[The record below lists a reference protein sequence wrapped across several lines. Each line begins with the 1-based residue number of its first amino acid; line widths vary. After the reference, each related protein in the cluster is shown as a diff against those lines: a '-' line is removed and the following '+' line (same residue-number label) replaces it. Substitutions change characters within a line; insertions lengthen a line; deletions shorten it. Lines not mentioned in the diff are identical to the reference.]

1 MEMLFAI
8 VLDWSIQKN
17 LNQEDV
23 YEFFSI
29 FLDGLLMR
37 GDNPRLIG
45 VLRGILEIL
54 ADSESA

>member
-1 MEMLFAI
+1 MEILFAV

-29 FLDGLLMR
+29 FLEGLLMR

-45 VLRGILEIL
+45 GSSFGLNKVLRH
-54 ADSESA
+54 SNF